1 MGMKHQQSNLANF
14 WVLAINEY
22 RTCAR
27 LSRTKLILTLT
38 FFVCAWYFVVVT
50 LSHMHTSGVAPMFGV
65 ISPRYLASLLGGSF
79 LALCNLGVLVLAYD
93 MHSRDENNHINEVI
107 ATKPIGDIQF
117 HLGRMFGIYMLMG
130 IPLVSI
136 VVLCVAYGLL
146 SEIFA
151 IPFGEPV
158 EPWSVV
164 SFLVL
169 DVVPNFIVFG
179 LLCLFLVSFIRPRF
193 VALLL
198 SVFCLY
204 GWLWLTSR
212 LPLSIS
218 APLHTVTGNVIFP
231 SDLIP
236 TLFTAEIL
244 LNRVALVLIG
254 FGFLFWLSVLYPRNL
269 TNGTAPRRRGAYTA
283 FAGVFLIASMYG
295 THFFDDRQIST
306 WKQIHDEHFDPV
318 SFPDVHR
325 VEGDVDIYPGRS
337 IELDLSMSV
346 SVSGDS
352 IGEFALFSFNPG
364 YRIGQLSI
372 DGKDVTDYQ
381 FRHGLLK
388 IPRAHF
394 TEEESTLQLTAKGK
408 PNTQFAY
415 LDSVDRVS
423 NIFGPEVRQLRYLGT
438 ENYIFR
444 SNFVVLMPGIKW
456 YPVAGTATK
465 EDFGE
470 HRPQDFFAID
480 LNVSVPRKWIV
491 AGPAQRRLQLEK
503 KRTTY
508 RLQTENSVPQ
518 LALVASRFV
527 QASQTIEGI
536 EFEVLYK
543 GAHRRTIEQLLPA
556 GKKLL
561 EWAQGSL
568 HDIRTAG
575 FDYPFNVFSL
585 VEVPASLRVYG
596 GGSKMDT
603 VLGMPG
609 VLMMPETT
617 LPTMHLDSLH
627 DPDDFYFKDDENF
640 THEQWME
647 EKAGPIY
654 RYFGIEQYAGNH
666 LSHFYRSIF
675 TDQTGATG
683 SNADMLNLILEQ
695 VVELAFAEYEISFD
709 FDLAIDREILDLTYI
724 EPTHMLYILRR
735 ALDISSMGQLLE
747 LRESRTRKVSSD
759 DVLAVVETTALANY
773 DSAAAFDKIKHWARW
788 TRAVAVSRVI
798 SDFFG
803 LDSFH
808 LVLAELLRRYRGQNF
823 SYEDFVAVAREQGV
837 DFETVV
843 YDMMHS
849 TGLPGFLLSSSSTKR
864 IEADE
869 EGSSRY
875 QLTFVLE
882 NGEAVSGHC
891 VLMPINHYSQDR
903 NTDFALRE
911 QVFLE
916 RNQSIQFVYES
927 SAPFYSIIV
936 EPYLSL
942 NRTDL
947 RIELMALE
955 DWVKE
960 EELYDGLANF
970 VSKDEVATELNE
982 NDMFIVI
989 DDLDSGFSIVD
1000 PRGTMRFQPLTF
1012 LARQFVGTSAN
1023 EKIGGLPAFQFN
1035 EAVVSNDTWERAKH
1049 PSAFGKYWKT
1059 ATLNRKGGGE
1069 TYAKFATTL
1078 PNSGVWRL
1086 EYFLPSEMFERV
1098 RRYGR
1103 SISTLITGFR
1113 RGTAIL
1119 DIHIDSVVI
1128 SESFDTSGLDLG
1140 WQTVGEYEIENADVE
1155 VWVSNKKNRGVVF
1168 ADAIR
1173 WSPVHESN

>member
-1 MGMKHQQSNLANF
+1 MGMKQQQSYLANF
-14 WVLAINEY
+14 WMFAKNEY
-22 RTCAR
+22 RICAR

-79 LALCNLGVLVLAYD
+79 LALCSLGVLVLAYD

-117 HLGRMFGIYMLMG
+117 HLGRLFGTFMIMG
-130 IPLVSI
+130 IPLVSV
-136 VVLCVAYGLL
+136 VVLCVVYGLL
-146 SEIFA
+146 SEMFT
-151 IPFGEPV
+151 IPFGEPI

-164 SFLVL
+164 SFLAL
-169 DVVPNFIVFG
+169 DVIPNFVFYG
-179 LLCLFLVSFIRPRF
+179 VLVLFLASFIRPRF

-236 TLFTAEIL
+236 TLFTSEIL
-244 LNRVALVLIG
+244 LNRVALLLIG
-254 FGFLFWLSVLYPRNL
+254 FGFLFWLSVLYPRNS
-269 TNGTAPRRRGAYTA
+269 TNGTAQRRKGAYTA
-283 FAGVFLIASMYG
+283 FVGVFLIASMYG
-295 THFFDDRQIST
+295 THFIDDRQIST

-337 IELDLSMSV
+337 IKLDLSMSV
-346 SVSGDS
+346 SFSGAN

-364 YRIGQLSI
+364 YRIGQLLI

-394 TEEESTLQLTAKGK
+394 TDEESTLQLTAKGK

-491 AGPAQRRLQLEK
+491 AGPAQRRLQAEK

-508 RLQTENSVPQ
+508 RLQTENTVPQ
-518 LALVASRFV
+518 LALVASRFE
-527 QASQTIEGI
+527 QASQTVEGI
-536 EFEVLYK
+536 VFEALYK
-543 GAHRRTIEQLLPA
+543 GVHRRRIEQLLPVSEI
-556 GKKLL
+556 LL
-561 EWAQGSL
+561 ESAQESL
-568 HDIRTAG
+568 DDIRTAG
-575 FDYPFNVFSL
+575 FNYPFNIYSL

-596 GGSKMDT
+596 GGRKMDA

-627 DPDDFYFKDDENF
+627 DSGEFYFKELENV
-640 THEQWME
+640 TDEQWMKD
-647 EKAGPIY
+647 KARPIY
-654 RYFGIEQYAGNH
+654 QYFGIEHYAGNH

-675 TDQTGATG
+675 ADQTSASG
-683 SNADMLNLILEQ
+683 SNAEMLNLMLEQ
-695 VVELAFAEYEISFD
+695 IVELTFAEYEISFD

-724 EPTHMLYILRR
+724 EPTHMFYIFRR
-735 ALDISSMGQLLE
+735 ALDISRIDQLLE
-747 LRESRTRKVSSD
+747 LGENRLQKMSTD
-759 DVLAVVETTALANY
+759 DVLAVVETTALANF
-773 DSAAAFDKIKHWARW
+773 DSTSAFDKIEHWARR

-798 SDFFG
+798 SDVIG
-803 LDSFH
+803 LDSFN
-808 LVLAELLRRYRGQNF
+808 LVLTELLRRYRGQTF
-823 SYEDFVAVAREQGV
+823 SYEDFVAVARSKGV

-849 TGLPGFLLSSSSTKR
+849 SGLPGFLVSSSSTKR
-864 IEADE
+864 IEDDE

-891 VLMPINHYSQDR
+891 VLMPINDYSQER

-927 SAPFYSIIV
+927 TAPFYSIVV

-947 RIELMALE
+947 RFELMAIE

-960 EELYDGLANF
+960 EELYDGLPKL
-970 VSKDEVATELNE
+970 VSMDEIDTELTD
-982 NDMFIVI
+982 NDTFIVI

-1000 PRGTMRFQPLTF
+1000 PRGTMRFQPLTL

-1023 EKIGGLPAFQFN
+1023 EKINGLPAFHFN
-1035 EAVVSNDTWERAKH
+1035 DAVVSKDTWERAKH

-1059 ATLNRKGGGE
+1059 TTLNRKGGGE
-1069 TYAKFATTL
+1069 TYARFATTL
-1078 PNSGVWRL
+1078 PNAGVWRL
-1086 EYFLPSEMFERV
+1086 EYFLPSAIIERV
-1098 RRYGR
+1098 RRFGN
-1103 SISTLITGFR
+1103 STASFIIHLNQ
-1113 RGTAIL
+1113 GTANL
-1119 DIHIDSVVI
+1119 DIHADSAVI
-1128 SESFDTSGLDLG
+1128 TESIETYGFDIG
-1140 WQTVGEYEIENADVE
+1140 WHAVGEYEVENLDVE
-1155 VWVSNKKNRGVVF
+1155 VWVSNKKNWGVVF